1 MLRDPWL
8 GLLRGAQDG
17 VLKPHTEGEKRPWDF
32 EGTGLDLLVSSVLP
46 LDCCVPA
53 TYVFTEL
60 SEIKGTS
67 EGLDPD
73 PIASGKRKSYPRQ
86 ANNLFRVP
94 LLVSGVPGMKLRS
107 PSW

>member
-1 MLRDPWL
+1 MLRDPRL
-8 GLLRGAQDG
+8 GLQTGAQDSI
-17 VLKPHTEGEKRPWDF
+17 LKPHTEGEKRPWDF
-32 EGTGLDLLVSSVLP
+32 EGMGLDLLVSSVLP

-53 TYVFTEL
+53 TYLFTEL

-67 EGLDPD
+67 EGLEPD
-73 PIASGKRKSYPRQ
+73 PIASRKRNSYPRQ

-94 LLVSGVPGMKLRS
+94 LLVSGVLEMKLQS